1 MSSVPEYIQWR
12 LGKSDPVFPTSEE
25 RLFKY
30 ADYGSEQKCEGDPI
44 LVVLNFSG
52 GKQSSAILWMVLL
65 GDIPRPDNFL
75 VLHADPGMENRRTY
89 EYVEM
94 MFEECSK
101 QGISA
106 FTVDGPNLYED
117 LTRGTTKTRID
128 NPPYWTVDEDG
139 DVGKLMQKCTKA
151 YKIEPMDKALREWME
166 CEMDIKKNN
175 CRLGYG
181 VVEKWIGFSFDEM
194 HRVKGPRQKY
204 QRFGFPLIDLK
215 MTNAD
220 VVDYFL
226 DNDLPIP
233 PRSVCNACFANGLK
247 TLRQMYEERPEDW
260 EQAVRVDRSIRDMS
274 AWGVDQTAFVSRTTM
289 PLEELARRG
298 FDVSGELEDDDDDYS
313 CDSGFCF
320 V

>member
-44 LVVLNFSG
+44 L
-52 GKQSSAILWMVLL
+52 
-65 GDIPRPDNFL
+65 
-75 VLHADPGMENRRTY
+75 
-89 EYVEM
+89 
-94 MFEECSK
+94 
-101 QGISA
+101 
-106 FTVDGPNLYED
+106 
-117 LTRGTTKTRID
+117 
-128 NPPYWTVDEDG
+128 
-139 DVGKLMQKCTKA
+139 
-151 YKIEPMDKALREWME
+151 
-166 CEMDIKKNN
+166 
-175 CRLGYG
+175 
-181 VVEKWIGFSFDEM
+181 
-194 HRVKGPRQKY
+194 
-204 QRFGFPLIDLK
+204 
-215 MTNAD
+215 
-220 VVDYFL
+220 
-226 DNDLPIP
+226 
-233 PRSVCNACFANGLK
+233 
-247 TLRQMYEERPEDW
+247 ERPEDW